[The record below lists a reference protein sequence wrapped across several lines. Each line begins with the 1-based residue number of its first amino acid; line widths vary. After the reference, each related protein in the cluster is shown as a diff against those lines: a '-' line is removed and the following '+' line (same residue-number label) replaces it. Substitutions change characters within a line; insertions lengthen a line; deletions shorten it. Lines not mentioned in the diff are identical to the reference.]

1 MSIEYNE
8 ATQYNDIIVTIDC
21 KNFTNQDFEYIQL
34 LPELIKE
41 TNDLGVFKIGAQE
54 NLKIEIQNLT
64 EYQNQL
70 IVCKK

>member
-8 ATQYNDIIVTIDC
+8 ATHYNDVIVTIDC
-21 KNFTNQDFEYIQL
+21 NKFTNQDFEYIQL
-34 LPELIKE
+34 LPELIQE
-41 TNDLGVFKIGAQE
+41 TNELGVFEIGVQG
-54 NLKIEIQNLT
+54 NLKIEIQNLS